1 MNLTGILQQIVAFT
15 ATLDPRMAALLFVI
29 CAVGEFG
36 ISIPYVLESIWLLVG
51 YQLGSGVLS
60 PLHLAGLWLAA
71 QCGRQAGAMVLY
83 RVARFGTPSL
93 VRFYN
98 KLHLA
103 RFFSGLTAR
112 SGTLNHHVNLLSP
125 FSVAYG
131 RLFGM
136 RIPVALALAVKR
148 KPQMLSLGVLLSSIV
163 WDTVYISLG
172 VIFGSTVA
180 IKSVYMFLA
189 SLAGLTIIYVVI
201 YTLRRLLNRFMV
213 ASVSASDQHLNI
225 MAHLR

>member
-1 MNLTGILQQIVAFT
+1 MNLEGILQQIVAFT

-29 CAVGEFG
+29 CAIGEFG
-36 ISIPYVLESIWLLVG
+36 ISIPYVLESVWLLVG

-71 QCGRQAGAMVLY
+71 QLGRQVGAIALY
-83 RVARFGTPSL
+83 RVGRYGTPL
-93 VRFYN
+93 LFRFYN

-103 RFFSGLTAR
+103 RLLAKITSK
-112 SGTLNHHVNLLSP
+112 SGTSKYINIFSP

-136 RIPVALALAVKR
+136 RIPVTLALAVKR

-163 WDTVYISLG
+163 WDAVYISLG
-172 VIFGSTVA
+172 IIFGSTVA
-180 IKSVYMFLA
+180 IKPANIFLA
-189 SLAGLTIIYVVI
+189 SLVGLTIIYVVT
-201 YTLRRLLNRFMV
+201 YTVRRLLRRFQT
-213 ASVSASDQHLNI
+213 ASGSVS
-225 MAHLR
+225 